1 MPRKP
6 RFFLPGVAVHA
17 VQRGHSREPVFYED
31 QDYQVYLCYPQR
43 PEGRGPELISGDACC
58 DRVRL

>member
-17 VQRGHSREPVFYED
+17 VQRGHSREPVFYEE
-31 QDYQVYLCYPQR
+31 QDYRVYRRWLAEAAQR
-43 PEGRGPELISGDACC
+43 YGCIIT
-58 DRVRL
+58 